1 MYLVCWFSIRP
12 NLVILD
18 YFKVYDCLKKS
29 MLQRSELETYQS
41 MELIFR
47 IYLPAFLLPLG
58 TFLFVGCRSSSNPS
72 IPDAPPPYASFAVP
86 QERYQSAQVY
96 GGQPNATVYVPP
108 YSESPNSISPSIS
121 YPYTPPSAL
130 PPRPSS
136 SITPPPRY
144 TSPNFYNQNKASPR
158 ENKASASRFTLEA
171 KADLWALVQD
181 ERGTELDWLK
191 MKAGDKRPLHHQ
203 GSLTITCSSGDLL
216 IIKDKEGKVIET
228 NPNVNGISIVRLPA
242 K

>member
-1 MYLVCWFSIRP
+1 LP
-12 NLVILD
+12 EE
-18 YFKVYDCLKKS
+18 KHATKGE
-29 MLQRSELETYQS
+29 ELETYKS
-41 MELIFR
+41 MQLIFR
-47 IYLPAFLLPLG
+47 IYLPVFLLLSG
-58 TFLFVGCRSSSNPS
+58 TFIFVGCRSSSNPS
-72 IPDAPPPYASFAVP
+72 IPDAPPPYPSFAGP

-96 GGQPNATVYVPP
+96 GGQPSASVYVPP
-108 YSESPNSISPSIS
+108 YSELPNSISPANP

-136 SITPPPRY
+136 SITPPPQY
-144 TSPNFYNQNKASPR
+144 TSPNFYKQNNSTPR
-158 ENKASASRFTLEA
+158 ENKSGGSRFTLEA

-191 MKAGDKRPLHHQ
+191 MKAGDKKPLHHQ
-203 GSLTITCSSGDLL
+203 GPLTITCSSGDLL